1 MRILST
7 ALRKLHAKLSKRD
20 DISLL
25 LDKVLTG
32 YNDIAEMT
40 THGGL
45 FEILDQ
51 DTDDNN
57 ISNNDGRRSD
67 DTCDNSSR
75 SSDSS
80 ENNASNG
87 SDEDDNSTSNNKVPQ
102 DESNGNDGAAQEKGL
117 AETDD
122 SGKAS
127 SDELIPIDNQADICL
142 GSEFNLDSIDAC
154 FKSLHGDEMTC
165 SVISGRKIQ
174 ALLKLEKIP
183 NLKIPN
189 HRKYFYSTRSDKM
202 KEIEQLYKKENDAT
216 KTNNSKK
223 N

>member
-1 MRILST
+1 
-7 ALRKLHAKLSKRD
+7 
-20 DISLL
+20 
-25 LDKVLTG
+25 
-32 YNDIAEMT
+32 MT

-51 DTDDNN
+51 DTDDNDR
-57 ISNNDGRRSD
+57 SNNDGRRSD
-67 DTCDNSSR
+67 DTCDNSTR

-80 ENNASNG
+80 KNNASNR
-87 SDEDDNSTSNNKVPQ
+87 SDEDDDSTSNNEVPH
-102 DESNGNDGAAQEKGL
+102 DESNCNDDAAQEKRV

-127 SDELIPIDNQADICL
+127 SDKLIPIGNQADICPD
-142 GSEFNLDSIDAC
+142 SEFNLDSIDAC

-165 SVISGRKIQ
+165 GVISGKNIQ
-174 ALLKLEKIP
+174 AVLKLKEIP
-183 NLKIPN
+183 NLKIPD
-189 HRKYFYSTRSDKM
+189 HRKYFYSIKSDKM